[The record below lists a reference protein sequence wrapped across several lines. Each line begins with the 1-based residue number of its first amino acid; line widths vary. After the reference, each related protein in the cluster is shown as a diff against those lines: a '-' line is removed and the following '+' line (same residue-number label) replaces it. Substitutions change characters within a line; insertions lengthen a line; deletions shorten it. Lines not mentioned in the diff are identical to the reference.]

1 MLMESIGLKQRKY
14 PIGFS
19 ICWFTCIC
27 LLAIFIHGCGGD
39 DDENDS
45 ADNYKIEYSLIMY
58 CNYESGT
65 VHYQNRFGL
74 SNNGNPIDQTDVVA
88 IRMTDSSDVDQTA
101 VDEGFYHSIYMWSD
115 CSAGSCSQ
123 TGPIE
128 DTGWW
133 RTFDSLTDISY
144 TVEIDMENGQ
154 TLTATRSYADAV
166 VLPFVSD
173 EPDGSRYAQWNG
185 GDLVLFWNNPE
196 DDTNWDKV
204 DQLRIVIFDE
214 LGNDVLYV
222 QVALTDESVTI
233 PADLVTQAAELQ
245 GGSYLGMW
253 QIQTRA
259 LDTDLTSLARGY
271 SEKIALPALP

>member
-1 MLMESIGLKQRKY
+1 MESIGLKQRKY

-45 ADNYKIEYSLIMY
+45 ADNYKIEYSLIMD

-65 VHYQNRFGL
+65 VHYQNRVGL
-74 SNNGNPIDQTDVVA
+74 SYNDNPIDQTDVVE

-101 VDEGFYHSIYMWSD
+101 ADEGFYHSIYMWSD
-115 CSAGSCSQ
+115 CSTGSCGQ
-123 TGPIE
+123 MGPIE

-133 RTFDSLTDISY
+133 RTFDSLEQGSY

-154 TLTATRSYADAV
+154 TLTATRSYADMIE
-166 VLPFVSD
+166 LPFVDSD
-173 EPDGSRYAQWNG
+173 SMNAEWSG
-185 GDLVLFWNNPE
+185 GDLVL
-196 DDTNWDKV
+196 NWIIPKEKENWEEEV

-214 LGNDVLYV
+214 LGNEVLYV
-222 QVALTDESVTI
+222 QVALTDERVI
-233 PADLVTQAAELQ
+233 LPADLVTQAVNLQ
-245 GGSYLGMW
+245 GGSSLSMW
-253 QIQTRA
+253 EIQTRA
-259 LDTDLTSLARGY
+259 LNTDLTSLARGY